1 MVDAVLPNVLNNFS
15 TTRELHMQS
24 GNNER
29 VVLWW
34 LVEVKHKQL

>member
-24 GNNER
+24 GNNEIMKE
-29 VVLWW
+29 LYFGG
-34 LVEVKHKQL
+34 